1 MKKIAITPERIAAWK
16 AEHGENNV
24 KKFVIPIDDDNTQTV
39 EGYFRKP
46 TLKALG
52 ISGKFAETDPMRAG
66 QLLYNECFLGS
77 EHEEFSTNEE
87 VVMSCIK
94 LLNGLFKVRVG
105 EIKNV

>member
-1 MKKIAITPERIAAWK
+1 MKKIIITPEKIAVWK
-16 AEHGENNV
+16 AEHGENNI
-24 KKFVIPIDDDNTQTV
+24 KKFVIPIDDNGEQMV

-52 ISGKFAETDPMRAG
+52 MSGKFAETDPMRAG

-77 EHEEFSTNEE
+77 ECEEFSTNEE
-87 VVMSCIK
+87 VMMSCIK
-94 LLNGLFKVRVG
+94 LLNGWFKVRVG